1 MIDVKSVLRVVRF
14 FPIFLILCISNFSY
28 SEKYNSDYFLNN
40 GDYLDV
46 KISPDGKTLAARLRQ
61 GDDMILAFVDVATG
75 KPTGSI
81 RAANG
86 DVVYNYNW
94 VSNERVAYQFA
105 RKVAWFHVPVS
116 FGMWA
121 INKDNSQRKPIY
133 GLDSRQTGTRL
144 NHRKAIKASI
154 SVLDILDDDED
165 NVLIVEHPLSRM
177 GNEWHDLRNIA
188 PSIAKINVNT
198 GKRYKV
204 ETLPSPGAMPVAAKG
219 GAVNFYTLVDK
230 NTDLQVF
237 YRSPKAPDW
246 KQAHFPT
253 VDVER
258 RVVAVSNDSQKIY
271 LLARDPKTSRRT
283 LFEWSVGDGSY
294 VQLFE
299 TGRVDVDNFIWDPKT
314 GEPVAAIIEPSKYQY
329 IYLDAPFAKFHKM
342 LTRAFKGQRVGILDS
357 SDNGKNLVVFVDSDV
372 NPGEYYLFNSETKKA
387 AFLMAARS
395 WINPDLLQGVI
406 PLEVSARDG
415 LSISGYLTPAKGTA
429 KAAPMVVVPHGGPHG
444 VRDYWKYNGEAQL
457 LAHNGYNVLQVNFR
471 GSGGYGSNFESA
483 GYGQWGKAMITDV
496 IDATQAMITQGYAK
510 ADNICMYG
518 ASYGGF
524 SSLMAAASEP
534 DLFQCA
540 VGYVGVYDL
549 KMMFESGDI
558 PEMRTGP
565 GYLARVLGTDPVQWK
580 EQSPVYNADKIKAK
594 VLLIHGSKDRRAPIE
609 HSKSM
614 RQALERAGNK
624 PEWMV
629 QRTGHGA
636 WTDKDRNAVYGRV
649 LKFLEENLK

>member
-1 MIDVKSVLRVVRF
+1 MIDVKSILRVVRF
-14 FPIFLILCISNFSY
+14 FPLFLMLCISSFSHA
-28 SEKYNSDYFLNN
+28 EKYNTDYFLNKS
-40 GDYLDV
+40 DYLDV

-61 GDDMILAFVDVATG
+61 GDDMILAFIDVASG
-75 KPTGSI
+75 KPTGSL

-86 DVVYNYNW
+86 DIVYNYNW
-94 VSNERVAYQFA
+94 VNNERVAYQFA
-105 RKVAWFHVPVS
+105 KKVASNDVPVS

-121 INKDNSQRKPIY
+121 INKDSSLRKPIY
-133 GLDSRQTGTRL
+133 GFNSRQTGTRL
-144 NHRKAIKASI
+144 KQRSAIMASI
-154 SVLDILDDDED
+154 DVLDILENDKD
-165 NVLIVEHPLSRM
+165 NILIIEHPLSRM

-188 PSIAKINVNT
+188 PSIAKINVNN
-198 GKRYKV
+198 GRRYKV
-204 ETLPSPGAMPVAAKG
+204 EVLPSPGAMPVAAKG

-237 YRSPKAPDW
+237 YRSEKESDW

-283 LFEWSVGDGSY
+283 LFEWSVGEGSY

-299 TGRVDVDNFIWDPKT
+299 TDRVDVNKFIWDPKT
-314 GEPVAAIIEPSKYQY
+314 GEPVAAIIEPGKYQY
-329 IYLDAPFAKFHKM
+329 LYLDKPFAKFHKM
-342 LTRAFKGQRVGILDS
+342 LTRAFKGQRVDILDS
-357 SDNGKNLVVFVDSDV
+357 SDNGKNLVVFVNSDV
-372 NPGEYYLFNSETKKA
+372 NPGEYYLFDSETKKA

-395 WINPDLLQGVI
+395 WVNPDLLQEVI
-406 PLEVSARDG
+406 PLEMSTRDG
-415 LSISGYLTPAKGTA
+415 VSVSGYLTPAKGTV
-429 KAAPMVVVPHGGPHG
+429 KAAPMVVLPHGGPHG

-471 GSGGYGSNFESA
+471 GSGGYGSKFAIS
-483 GYGQWGKAMITDV
+483 GYKQWGKAMVSDV
-496 IDATQAMITQGYAK
+496 TDATRAMIDQGYAK
-510 ADNICMYG
+510 ADSICIYG

-524 SSLMAAASEP
+524 SSLMSAANEP
-534 DLFQCA
+534 ELFQCA

-549 KMMFESGDI
+549 KMMFEAGDI

-565 GYLARVLGTDPVQWK
+565 GYLAKVLGTDPVQLK

-614 RQALERAGNK
+614 KKALERAGNK

-636 WTDKDRNAVYGRV
+636 WTDKDRNAVFERI
-649 LKFLEENLK
+649 LDFLEENLK